1 MQLSKLK
8 QSFKDLSLKNLINYI
23 IFFIFFS
30 ISICLYDQSLVC
42 RLFTWFF
49 DFILLSS
56 ISFMLF
62 SPKVIIEEVK
72 KTYKKE
78 NPLRNGINELIILIF
93 ISFLT
98 YNRFWFTLSLF
109 IVGVVLTT
117 IMFSYKEL
125 TKEN

>member
-1 MQLSKLK
+1 MQLFKLK
-8 QSFKDLSLKNLINYI
+8 QYIKDLSLKDLINHI
-23 IFFIFFS
+23 MFFMFFS
-30 ISICLYDQSLVC
+30 IAIYLYDQSLVC

-56 ISFMLF
+56 ISFLLF

-78 NPLRNGINELIILIF
+78 NPLRNGINELINLIF

-98 YNRFWFTLSLF
+98 YNGFWFTLSLF
-109 IVGVVLTT
+109 IIVVVLITT
-117 IMFSYKEL
+117 IFSDKKL
-125 TKEN
+125 TKRD